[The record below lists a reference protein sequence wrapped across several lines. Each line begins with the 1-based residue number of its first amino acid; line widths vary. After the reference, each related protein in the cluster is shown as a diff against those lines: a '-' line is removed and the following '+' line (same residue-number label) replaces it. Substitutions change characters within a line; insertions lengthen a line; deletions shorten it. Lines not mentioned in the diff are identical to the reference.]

1 MRFFASSLENCC
13 LYWCFLLALQKIYKG
28 VKSGLIIK
36 MAKMKKNHF
45 FNYRSYNDKS
55 ESLILLGDEKCK
67 YLQFGLFKCVFWHG
81 GADLGPN
88 FVFEFF
94 YVFYFLQIVI
104 LANYLE
110 IRIKFNNWNY
120 I

>member
-1 MRFFASSLENCC
+1 MRFFASSLENCY

-45 FNYRSYNDKS
+45 FNYWSYNDKS
-55 ESLILLGDEKCK
+55 ESLILSGDEKCK

-88 FVFEFF
+88 FFYNFC
-94 YVFYFLQIVI
+94 YVFYILQIVI
-104 LANYLE
+104 LANYLK
-110 IRIKFNNWNY
+110 IRIKFDNRIY

>member
-1 MRFFASSLENCC
+1 
-13 LYWCFLLALQKIYKG
+13 
-28 VKSGLIIK
+28 

-55 ESLILLGDEKCK
+55 ESLILSGDEKCK

-94 YVFYFLQIVI
+94 
-104 LANYLE
+104 
-110 IRIKFNNWNY
+110 
-120 I
+120 